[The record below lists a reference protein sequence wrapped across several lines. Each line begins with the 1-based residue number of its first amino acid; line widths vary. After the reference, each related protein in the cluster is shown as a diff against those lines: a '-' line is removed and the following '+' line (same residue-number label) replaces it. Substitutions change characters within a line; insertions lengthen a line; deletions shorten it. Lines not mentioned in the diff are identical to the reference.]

1 MCLSGRVRPAIGA
14 IQRVGPNCAPRCAL
28 ESLKSRSVRPSKR
41 LKPPSRYQWRVKG
54 LKSLQRREGAT
65 RGNRPCKRSGGSVSR
80 RPTRGRAAACH
91 AGLHAVWHLVCRV
104 VCHALCHAAAVLA
117 ALTPCPAGLTSPG
130 GRNVSKYVADLPA
143 RAVSLSGRAARPEP
157 TPRSGW
163 GTTHTLCTLSVN
175 RVVGTKC

>member
-80 RPTRGRAAACH
+80 RPTRGVAPRVSRRVSRAVSRCRGARCAHTLPRRTDKPGRAKCVQICCRSGGWVSH
-91 AGLHAVWHLVCRV
+91 FCGKVPSVFRAGLHGPNPRRE
-104 VCHALCHAAAVLA
+104 AA
-117 ALTPCPAGLTSPG
+117 G
-130 GRNVSKYVADLPA
+130 
-143 RAVSLSGRAARPEP
+143 EQ
-157 TPRSGW
+157 
-163 GTTHTLCTLSVN
+163 HTICTLSVN
-175 RVVGTKC
+175 RVVGTKWYR